1 MAKRKR
7 LMPAPGL
14 DLGATTETRFARET
28 SGTKSALPPI
38 AALAGDIAQRATLDE
53 VTGALDDAR
62 AEGRLAEALP
72 LAAVEADHLIRDRAV
87 IDPDEM
93 AALTESLRTRGQ
105 QVPIEVMD
113 LGQGR
118 YGLISGWRRLTA
130 MRALHGE
137 GQGPETVLAVRR
149 RPAGSAEAYLAMV
162 EENEI
167 RADLGFWER
176 GRIVARALEAGVFET
191 SKQALNGLFGSVPRA
206 RRSKI
211 GSFMLLAQHLET
223 VLRFPETLT
232 ERQGLALAKRL
243 KEAEAQG
250 AQDTFVKALTRHLEG
265 AGAQTPDAEARALAA
280 FLSTTPT
287 ASDKAPR
294 QAKTP
299 LSEPESRPGDVEE
312 IAPGLRLTIGREVP
326 ARSVTLS
333 GSRVDAA
340 FRARLRTW
348 IESQGG

>member
-7 LMPAPGL
+7 LTPAPGVDL
-14 DLGATTETRFARET
+14 DAAPEKRFARET
-28 SGTKSALPPI
+28 FATKSALPPI

-53 VTGALDDAR
+53 VTNALGDAR

-72 LAAVEADHLIRDRAV
+72 LDAIEADHLIRDRAV
-87 IDPDEM
+87 VDPEEM
-93 AALTESLRTRGQ
+93 AALTESLRARGQ

-130 MRALHGE
+130 LRALATD
-137 GQGPETVLAVRR
+137 GQGGSTVLAVRR

-176 GRIVARALEAGVFET
+176 GRIVARALEAGVFGTPKE
-191 SKQALNGLFGSVPRA
+191 ALNGLFGSVPRA
-206 RRSKI
+206 KRSKI
-211 GSFMLLAQHLET
+211 GSFMVLAQQLDG
-223 VLRFPETLT
+223 VLRFPEALT
-232 ERQGLALAKRL
+232 ERLGLALAKRVKESEGVEQSL
-243 KEAEAQG
+243 IQALTAHLERAGAATPEAEA
-250 AQDTFVKALTRHLEG
+250 A
-265 AGAQTPDAEARALAA
+265 ALAA
-280 FLSTTPT
+280 FLMGDAK
-287 ASDKAPR
+287 ASKKA
-294 QAKTP
+294 KKP
-299 LSEPESRPGDVEE
+299 LSEPQQGSSDVEE
-312 IAPGLRLTIGREVP
+312 IAPGIQLSIGREFP

-333 GSRVDAA
+333 GPRVDAA

-348 IESQGG
+348 LESQVR